1 MQKIIYVVREF
12 WNRDDYEESGT
23 LSGAYLNL
31 EDAEEAAKTWEDEDE
46 YHYAYVEK
54 VPLYE

>member
-31 EDAEEAAKTWEDEDE
+31 EDAEKVVKAWEDEDE
-46 YHYAYVEK
+46 DHYAYVEK